1 MRVSSLIISVIFA
14 FGGLVA
20 QSPEETHN
28 ELRKL
33 KTEITAAANKKDY
46 AALLNHLHPNVVITW
61 QDAQVCRGR
70 AQVEAYLHRMADG
83 PNAVVESFQMNP
95 SADEL
100 TILYGD
106 TGVAFGGST
115 DEFKLKSRLQFTQ
128 KSRWTATMVKF
139 EGRWVVASLHASVD
153 VFDNPL
159 LAAAKKT
166 GMGLGI
172 GGLVIGVLIGWMLG
186 RRKR

>member
-1 MRVSSLIISVIFA
+1 MRVSRHIIFVMFA
-14 FGGLVA
+14 FCGLVA
-20 QSPEETHN
+20 QSPDETHN

-33 KTEITAAANKKDY
+33 KTEITAAANRKDY
-46 AALLNHLHPNVVITW
+46 AALLNHLHPNVVVTW

-83 PNAVVESFQMNP
+83 PSAVVESFQMNP
-95 SADEL
+95 TVDEL

-106 TGVAFGGST
+106 TGVAFGGSA
-115 DEFKLKSRLQFTQ
+115 DEFKLKSHLQFTQ
-128 KSRWTATMVKF
+128 KSRWTATMVKY

-172 GGLVIGVLIGWMLG
+172 GGLIIGVLIGWMLG